1 MILEDLKDAA
11 DILHNILYQSLD
23 VPGVSDITLLKA
35 AIDFKI
41 EESTDSS
48 LRLVLHNFTQHE
60 APLQMLI
67 QEITFIMED
76 LED

>member
-11 DILHNILYQSLD
+11 DIMHNILYQPLD
-23 VPGVSDITLLKA
+23 APGISDITLLKA
-35 AIDFKI
+35 ATDFRI
-41 EESTDSS
+41 EASADSS
-48 LRLVLHNFTQHE
+48 LSIVLHNFTKHE